1 MGSIPEAA
9 AVLFGLC
16 TLFLCLGW
24 FCPGSPAS
32 FHLPEMFTVD
42 SLTTLTSLW
51 VPVAFKPDCVLLG
64 RDTCFQSAVRVAQNE
79 PRGFLFQLI
88 MYRTGTS
95 FSRVRPQKSQAAH
108 TSSLEDTC
116 LVPLGFDYNIY
127 RPAYDK
133 LSAML
138 SGSLG
143 FVMAA
148 WQFITL

>member
-1 MGSIPEAA
+1 MNREVS
-9 AVLFGLC
+9 V
-16 TLFLCLGW
+16 
-24 FCPGSPAS
+24 PA
-32 FHLPEMFTVD
+32 HN
-42 SLTTLTSLW
+42 
-51 VPVAFKPDCVLLG
+51 VPHWHVIQPHA
-64 RDTCFQSAVRVAQNE
+64 S
-79 PRGFLFQLI
+79 
-88 MYRTGTS
+88 S
-95 FSRVRPQKSQAAH
+95 KSQAAR